1 MTCEGRVAVVTGG
14 SRGIGCSISLTLAR
28 EGAGV
33 VVNYLSNRMAA
44 EDLAA
49 HIEDRGGNAVAVQA
63 DVYEVDGCRA
73 LVDAAIDRF
82 GRVDICVIG
91 PGAGWHAE
99 PPDKLDAASALADA
113 QQELAPLY
121 HLMPLVLP
129 GMYEREWGRLVGIA
143 LHPTKLPP
151 AYAYNA
157 AKAARS
163 AALRLAAG
171 GAWPHGVTVNA
182 ITPSPVG
189 KIETLSKAAEQCEH
203 GPAWQKRRTTSPQD
217 IAEGIAFLCSEA
229 GRFITG
235 CELPYDFR

>member
-1 MTCEGRVAVVTGG
+1 VTGG

-28 EGAGV
+28 EGAAV
-33 VVNYLSNRMAA
+33 VVNYLSNRKAA
-44 EDLAA
+44 QALVD
-49 HIEDRGGNAVAVQA
+49 HIEDGGGQAIAVQA
-63 DVYEVDGCRA
+63 DVFQADGCRA
-73 LVDAAIDRF
+73 LVDAAVERF
-82 GRVDICVIG
+82 GRIDICVIG
-91 PGAGWHAE
+91 PGAGWHME
-99 PPDKLDAASALADA
+99 PPDGLDTNAALTDA

-129 GMYEREWGRLVGIA
+129 GMYEQEWGRLIGIA

-151 AYAYNA
+151 AYSYNA

-171 GAWPHGVTVNA
+171 DAWPHGVTVNA
-182 ITPSPVG
+182 IAPSPVG
-189 KIETLSKAAEQCEH
+189 EIKTLKKAVEQCGH
-203 GPAWQKRRTTSPQD
+203 GSAWQKRRTTSPQD

-235 CELPYDFR
+235 CELPYDYR